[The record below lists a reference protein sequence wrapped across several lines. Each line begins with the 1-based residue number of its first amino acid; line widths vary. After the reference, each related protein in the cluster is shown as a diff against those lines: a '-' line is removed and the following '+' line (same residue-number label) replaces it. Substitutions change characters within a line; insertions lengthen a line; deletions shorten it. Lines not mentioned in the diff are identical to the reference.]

1 MDAETLGRR
10 LRSARAARGLSQ
22 QEVAQALGLARTAI
36 TQLEAGNRSVSTLE
50 LTGLSELYLRRV
62 ADFLQDATE
71 DDDSDVLVALH
82 RAAPG
87 LERDPA
93 TQEQVARCVHL
104 CREGVMLE
112 RLLGAEPRSGPPRYE
127 SRMPRSPG
135 QAISHGEQAAEQERR
150 RLGIGNSPIADVS
163 ELIASQGIWASG
175 VALPDG
181 MSGLFLRHASIG
193 LAILVNSTP
202 SQGPKALLLRA

>member
-22 QEVAQALGLARTAI
+22 QEVAQELGLARTAI

-50 LTGLSELYLRRV
+50 LNALSELYLRRV

-82 RAAPG
+82 RTAPG

-93 TQEQVARCVHL
+93 TQEL
-104 CREGVMLE
+104 
-112 RLLGAEPRSGPPRYE
+112 
-127 SRMPRSPG
+127 
-135 QAISHGEQAAEQERR
+135 
-150 RLGIGNSPIADVS
+150 
-163 ELIASQGIWASG
+163 ASG
-175 VALPDG
+175 VGVVFPNQG
-181 MSGLFLRHASIG
+181 GRGTHVNVSGAGVTTHAPNADNAVRLVEFLLGEEAQRVFAET
-193 LAILVNSTP
+193 ILEYPVRPGVPWSETLHDWGQFRADTLNLRWLGELNSDAVMTFD
-202 SQGPKALLLRA
+202 RAGWR